1 MPTWKYEAK
10 DKLGATVRGLVDA
23 PDVITG
29 SDQLSQQGLL
39 ILSLRRHHALP
50 TGSLRNAILGTRVPA
65 REMVIFTDQ
74 FAMLI
79 ESGLPLVDALGILRE
94 QTGNTTLKDIL
105 SRSITSIREGFS
117 LSQAFARFPTVFPN
131 AYIELLRVAEASGN
145 LDKVLRALSVD
156 TQKQYETRQKIAS
169 ALAYPKFAFTV
180 VVGVVVFMLVF
191 IMPKFVSMYASA
203 RVELPVPTRIVMAL
217 SAFIR
222 NDWMFVVAG
231 LVVLVLA
238 FKALYRVASVHESVD
253 RVALRVPVIGSIVY
267 MGSLTRFTRSLAL
280 LERSGINVLEA
291 LRLARASLQ
300 NVWLESHV
308 ATVMQYVEAGQP
320 MSDGFTRA
328 GVFPAMLAKMTA
340 VGERGG
346 RVDEMLERLSFFWD
360 EDLDHR
366 IKRLSSQLEPAMIVV
381 LGIVVGFIALAMY
394 LPMFSMAQLMSR

>member
-10 DKLGATVRGLVDA
+10 DRLGVNVRGLVDA
-23 PDVITG
+23 VDAVAG

-39 ILSLRRHHALP
+39 VLSLRRHRALP
-50 TGSLRNAILGTRVPA
+50 TVSIRNAVLGTRVPA

-79 ESGLPLVDALGILRE
+79 ESGVPLVDALGILRE
-94 QTGNTTLKDIL
+94 QTASNTMKDIL
-105 SRSITSIREGFS
+105 SRSSQSIREGSS
-117 LSQAFARFPTVFPN
+117 LSQALAHFPTVFAN

-156 TQKQYETRQKIAS
+156 TQKQYETRQKITS

-180 VVGVVVFMLVF
+180 VVAVVVFMLVL
-191 IMPKFVSMYASA
+191 IMPKFVGMYSSA
-203 RVELPVPTRIVMAL
+203 KVELPVPTRIVMAV

-222 NDWMFVVAG
+222 NDWMLVAAG
-231 LVVLVLA
+231 IVLLFLA
-238 FKALYRVASVHESVD
+238 FKALYRIASVRESVD
-253 RVALRVPVIGSIVY
+253 RLTLRIPVIGSIVY

-280 LERSGINVLEA
+280 LERSGINVLDA
-291 LRLARASLQ
+291 LRLSRGGLQ
-300 NVWLESHV
+300 NAWLENHV
-308 ATVMQYVEAGQP
+308 TTVMQYVEAGQP
-320 MSDGFTRA
+320 MSDGFVRA
-328 GVFPAMLAKMTA
+328 GVFPPMLAKMTA

-346 RVDEMLERLSFFWD
+346 RVDAMLERLSFFWD

-394 LPMFSMAQLMSR
+394 LPMFSMTQLMSR

>member
-10 DKLGATVRGLVDA
+10 DKLGATMRGLVDA
-23 PDVITG
+23 PDAIAG

-50 TGSLRNAILGTRVPA
+50 TSSIRTAVFGIRVSA

-79 ESGLPLVDALGILRE
+79 ESGLPLVDALDILRE
-94 QTGNTTLKDIL
+94 QTDSTILKDIL
-105 SRSITSIREGFS
+105 SRSIKSIREGSS

-131 AYIELLRVAEASGN
+131 SYVELLRLAEASGN

-156 TQKQYETRQKIAS
+156 TQKQYETRRKIAS
-169 ALAYPKFAFTV
+169 ALVYPKFAFTV

-191 IMPKFVSMYASA
+191 IMPKFVGMYASA
-203 RVELPVPTRIVMAL
+203 RVELPVPTRIVMVL

-222 NDWMFVVAG
+222 NDWMFLVAG
-231 LVVLVLA
+231 IVVLVLA

-253 RVALRVPVIGSIVY
+253 RVALHVPVIGSVVY
-267 MGSLTRFTRSLAL
+267 IGSLTRFTRSLAL
-280 LERSGINVLEA
+280 LEHSGINVLEA

-300 NVWLESHV
+300 NAWLENHV

-320 MSDGFTRA
+320 MSDGFARA
-328 GVFPAMLAKMTA
+328 GVFPPMLAKMTA

-346 RVDEMLERLSFFWD
+346 RVDAMLERLSSFWD

>member
-1 MPTWKYEAK
+1 MPTWKYQAK
-10 DKLGATVRGLVDA
+10 DKLGVNVRGLVDA
-23 PDVITG
+23 VDAVAG

-39 ILSLRRHHALP
+39 VLSLRRHRALP
-50 TGSLRNAILGTRVPA
+50 TVSIRNAVLGTRVPA

-79 ESGLPLVDALGILRE
+79 ESGVPLVDALAILRE
-94 QTGNTTLKDIL
+94 QTASNTMKDIL
-105 SRSITSIREGFS
+105 SRSSQSIREGSS
-117 LSQAFARFPTVFPN
+117 LSQALAHFPTVFPN

-180 VVGVVVFMLVF
+180 VVAVVVFMLVL
-191 IMPKFVSMYASA
+191 IMPKFVGMYSSA
-203 RVELPVPTRIVMAL
+203 KVDLPVPTRIVMSL

-222 NDWMFVVAG
+222 NEWMLVAAG
-231 LVVLVLA
+231 IVLLLLA
-238 FKALYRVASVHESVD
+238 FKALYRIASVREFVD
-253 RVALRVPVIGSIVY
+253 RLALRIPVIGSIVY

-280 LERSGINVLEA
+280 LERSGINVLDA
-291 LRLARASLQ
+291 LRLSRGGLQ
-300 NVWLESHV
+300 NAWLENHV

-320 MSDGFTRA
+320 MSDGFVRA
-328 GVFPAMLAKMTA
+328 GVFPPMLAKMTA

-346 RVDEMLERLSFFWD
+346 RVDAMLERLSFFWD

-394 LPMFSMAQLMSR
+394 LPMFSMTQLMSR

>member
-23 PDVITG
+23 PDAITG

-50 TGSLRNAILGTRVPA
+50 TGSLKNAILGTRVPA

-94 QTGNTTLKDIL
+94 QTGNTILKDIL
-105 SRSITSIREGFS
+105 SRSTTSIREGFS

-180 VVGVVVFMLVF
+180 VIGVVVFMLVF

-203 RVELPVPTRIVMAL
+203 RAQLPVPTRIVMAL

-222 NDWMFVVAG
+222 NNWMFLIAG
-231 LVVLVLA
+231 IVILFLV
-238 FKALYRVASVHESVD
+238 FKALYRLASVHESVD

-308 ATVMQYVEAGQP
+308 ATVMQYVEAGQT
-320 MSDGFTRA
+320 MSDGFIRA
-328 GVFPAMLAKMTA
+328 GVFPTMLAKMTA
-340 VGERGG
+340 VGESGG
-346 RVDEMLERLSFFWD
+346 RVDTMLERLSFFWD

-394 LPMFSMAQLMSR
+394 LPMFSMAQLMSK

>member
-10 DKLGATVRGLVDA
+10 DKLGATVRGLVNASDA
-23 PDVITG
+23 IAG

-50 TGSLRNAILGTRVPA
+50 TTSIRNAVLGTRVPA

-79 ESGLPLVDALGILRE
+79 ESGLSLVDALGILRE
-94 QTGNTTLKDIL
+94 QTGSSTLKDIL
-105 SRSITSIREGFS
+105 SRSTQSIREGAS

-131 AYIELLRVAEASGN
+131 AYVELLRVAEASGN

-156 TQKQYETRQKIAS
+156 MQKQYEIRQKITS

-180 VVGVVVFMLVF
+180 VVGVVVFMLVL

-222 NDWMFVVAG
+222 KDWTFVVAG
-231 LVVLVLA
+231 VVLLFLA

-253 RVALRVPVIGSIVY
+253 RVTLHVPVIGSIVY

-280 LERSGINVLEA
+280 LQRSGINVLAA
-291 LRLARASLQ
+291 LHLARGSLQ
-300 NVWLESHV
+300 NAWLENHV
-308 ATVMQYVEAGQP
+308 ATVIQYVEAGQP
-320 MSDGFTRA
+320 MSDGFVRA
-328 GVFPAMLAKMTA
+328 GVFPPMLAKMTA

-346 RVDEMLERLSFFWD
+346 RVDAMLERLSFFWD

-394 LPMFSMAQLMSR
+394 LPMFSMTQLMSR